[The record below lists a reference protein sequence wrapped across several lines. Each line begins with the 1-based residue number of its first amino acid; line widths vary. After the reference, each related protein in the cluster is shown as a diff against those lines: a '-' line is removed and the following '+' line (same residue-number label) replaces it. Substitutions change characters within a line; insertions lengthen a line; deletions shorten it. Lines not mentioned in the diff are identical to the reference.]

1 MCRTILSI
9 NMAVQLITNK
19 IIKKYDTQH
28 PNFKPEPKVVEE
40 VSGNTKND
48 SDDIY
53 NERVYQVP
61 IEQNGNLKME
71 EMMGKMMGKLD
82 NLNGTK
88 SQTGTEA
95 IQVDIQRE
103 IAISKVDKNAV
114 KSEVT
119 YGRVKNNKNKLK
131 RFRRMRKW
139 LN

>member
-1 MCRTILSI
+1 
-9 NMAVQLITNK
+9 MAVQLITNK
-19 IIKKYDTQH
+19 VIKKYDIQH
-28 PNFKPEPKVVEE
+28 PNYKPEPKVVEE
-40 VSGNTKND
+40 VDGNAKE
-48 SDDIY
+48 DDIY
-53 NERVYQVP
+53 NERVYQAP

-95 IQVDIQRE
+95 VEVDIERE
-103 IAISKVDKNAV
+103 IAISMVDQNAV

-131 RFRRMRKW
+131 RFRRMKK
-139 LN
+139 

>member
-1 MCRTILSI
+1 
-9 NMAVQLITNK
+9 MAVQLITNK
-19 IIKKYDTQH
+19 IVKKYDTQH
-28 PNFKPEPKVVEE
+28 PNFNPEPKVEKE
-40 VSGNTKND
+40 VNGNTKDD

-53 NERVYQVP
+53 NERVYQAP

-95 IQVDIQRE
+95 IEVDIERE
-103 IAISKVDKNAV
+103 IAISMVDQNAV

-131 RFRRMRKW
+131 RFRRMRK
-139 LN
+139 

>member
-1 MCRTILSI
+1 
-9 NMAVQLITNK
+9 MAVQLITNK
-19 IIKKYDTQH
+19 IVKKYDTQH
-28 PNFKPEPKVVEE
+28 PNYQPEPKVEKE
-40 VSGNTKND
+40 IDGNTKE
-48 SDDIY
+48 DDIY
-53 NERVYQVP
+53 NERVYQAP

-95 IQVDIQRE
+95 IEVDIERE
-103 IAISKVDKNAV
+103 IAISMVDQNAV

-131 RFRRMRKW
+131 RFRRMRK
-139 LN
+139 

>member
-1 MCRTILSI
+1 
-9 NMAVQLITNK
+9 MAVQLITNK

-28 PNFKPEPKVVEE
+28 PNYQPEPKVEKE
-40 VSGNTKND
+40 IDGNAKE
-48 SDDIY
+48 DDIY
-53 NERVYQVP
+53 NERVYQAP

-95 IQVDIQRE
+95 IEVDIERE
-103 IAISKVDKNAV
+103 IAISMVDQNAV

-131 RFRRMRKW
+131 RFRRMRK
-139 LN
+139 